1 MLEGQNRIMKDHAS
15 DNLPQ
20 LTMKSS
26 LPTDYQYD
34 SLNNLNGEVSWNKAY
49 DATSKM
55 DLLAVPSSPVDE
67 LKALPAFKSTRIN
80 STVEI
85 K

>member
-1 MLEGQNRIMKDHAS
+1 MLEGQNSIMKDHAR

-26 LPTDYQYD
+26 LPTDYQYE
-34 SLNNLNGEVSWNKAY
+34 SLNNLNTEVSWNKTY

-67 LKALPAFKSTRIN
+67 LKAPPSFKSTRIN